1 MSGRPAGHAGAAD
14 LFRARTAECAWRP
27 RHQAAAARRA
37 AAARPGQQPVHG
49 VRAAVLWVGDEAWW
63 YVPLPLVILQPCTGL
78 LPAQRTNPAIACHF
92 NFCSIIDDL
101 FQSQPPPQVPTDM
114 LFSMAAVSSVGMLVF
129 WVCGMPCT
137 STYAL
142 CTHVCMQR
150 Y

>member
-1 MSGRPAGHAGAAD
+1 M
-14 LFRARTAECAWRP
+14 
-27 RHQAAAARRA
+27 
-37 AAARPGQQPVHG
+37 
-49 VRAAVLWVGDEAWW
+49 LWVGDEAWW